1 MKRRDR
7 SIMIPA
13 ILLAI
18 GGALNGAGAG
28 GGEGVEA
35 QADRLLREM
44 SEHLRRR
51 LSVAEEN

>member
-1 MKRRDR
+1 MKRRNR
-7 SIMIPA
+7 
-13 ILLAI
+13 AI